1 MFGPSMA
8 ETVKKRHKMLLVD
21 RMLPLLMFFVFTVVE
36 LFVVL
41 TVVSF
46 AVGSS
51 SGDVLWRALGD
62 LGRWGVL
69 EDASWLFPTFI
80 AVLFAL
86 VVVPAR
92 FLDEEDVEQ
101 AYKQKIVRLMPAVVG
116 IAALGS
122 LVLVV
127 LGVIQYPSAASRL
140 YSPVLVS
147 VVTVGV
153 AYALTA
159 SLVRRP
165 RYRIASL
172 RGQIEEVDAAEIKT
186 EASHGPLSPRFRSW
200 RELAKRSALSL
211 VVSTVVPSAILL
223 VGLVPRGLP
232 DGLLSLWPLLV
243 AFLAL
248 AILAL
253 SLGAVISAQLWS
265 SRRRLLDR
273 ILVGY
278 MYFVPAAL
286 AAVVIG
292 AGATSTEPLVAP
304 LMAVPMAI
312 PTVLVW
318 LPERR
323 LPKGLRMFGV
333 HSALGGVVLN
343 FLQRRRD
350 RLQRDLDEQLKSYR
364 PEIPSPEEEDAAW
377 IEVLSR
383 PSRF

>member
-1 MFGPSMA
+1 MFGRSMA
-8 ETVKKRHKMLLVD
+8 KTVKKRHKMLLVD
-21 RMLPLLMFFVFTVVE
+21 RMLPLLMFFVSTVVE

-46 AVGSS
+46 AIGSS

-86 VVVPAR
+86 AVVPAR
-92 FLDEEDVEQ
+92 FLDEKDVEQ

-127 LGVIQYPSAASRL
+127 LGVIQYPAAAARL

-172 RGQIEEVDAAEIKT
+172 RGRIEESDEAVIKT
-186 EASHGPLSPRFRSW
+186 EASHGPMSPRFRSW
-200 RELAKRSALSL
+200 RELAKRAALSL
-211 VVSTVVPSAILL
+211 AASTALPSAILL

-232 DGLLSLWPLLV
+232 NGPLSLWP
-243 AFLAL
+243 FLAAFAVL

-253 SLGAVISAQLWS
+253 GLGAVISAQLWS

-273 ILVGY
+273 ILVAY

-286 AAVVIG
+286 AAVIIG

-304 LMAVPMAI
+304 LMAIPMAI

-318 LPERR
+318 LPEKR
-323 LPKGLRMFGV
+323 LPKVLRVLGV
-333 HSALGGVVLN
+333 RAALGGVILN
-343 FLQRRRD
+343 FLRRRRD
-350 RLQRDLDEQLKSYR
+350 RLQSNLDEQLESH
-364 PEIPSPEEEDAAW
+364 SPDALSTEEEDAAW
-377 IEVLSR
+377 VKVLSR
-383 PSRF
+383 ARGF